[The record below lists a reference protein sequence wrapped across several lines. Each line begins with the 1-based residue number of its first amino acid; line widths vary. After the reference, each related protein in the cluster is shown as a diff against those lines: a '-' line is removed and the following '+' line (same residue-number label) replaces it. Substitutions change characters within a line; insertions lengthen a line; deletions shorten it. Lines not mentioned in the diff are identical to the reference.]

1 MINMAGL
8 EDFTISEVLDYIVR
22 KQVEERGIT
31 RSQARKLVINALSYN
46 IVVAAIDEQIDYL
59 IDNGYADDLLKSSR

>member
-1 MINMAGL
+1 MAGL

-31 RSQARKLVINALSYN
+31 RAQARKLVINAISYN
-46 IVVAAIDEQIDYL
+46 VVVAAIDEQIDFL